1 MRHYNEYYLESL
13 MYDLAENAPYY
24 YFDRPYYKESNLTIP
39 TYGKYTSSMR
49 CLKSKLLD
57 MIKKDGVVKSKNFE
71 VIFNKLCRIL
81 DWMRSEDFYNI
92 NFKPYYEEIIDLTE
106 EEKEDDTFIS
116 RIAEDY
122 VGYILQG
129 EKKEFVY
136 AYQKAVEMMCG
147 TREIIVRDIS
157 GEQEEVVTV
166 TGNTISKEECD
177 KVRGHFQSEGVIA
190 DFSLYLNFT
199 RDRDNPYKVSNTPK
213 EREIGD
219 PIDEPVCD
227 KKIIYKRNDNRRCYN
242 EKDEFDYIVIA
253 SHYEDVIDYENLF
266 T

>member
-129 EKKEFVY
+129 EKKRI
-136 AYQKAVEMMCG
+136 C
-147 TREIIVRDIS
+147 VRL
-157 GEQEEVVTV
+157 
-166 TGNTISKEECD
+166 SK
-177 KVRGHFQSEGVIA
+177 S
-190 DFSLYLNFT
+190 S
-199 RDRDNPYKVSNTPK
+199 
-213 EREIGD
+213 
-219 PIDEPVCD
+219 
-227 KKIIYKRNDNRRCYN
+227 
-242 EKDEFDYIVIA
+242 
-253 SHYEDVIDYENLF
+253 
-266 T
+266 